1 MPEVDSWDC
10 DNHSYERVLVALQ
23 KYWGY
28 DQFRSPQGEVIQ
40 SLISGR
46 DALIVMPTG
55 GGKSVCFQLP
65 ALLQSGLTLVVSP
78 LVALMENQVQEL
90 REKSLPAATLHSE
103 LPTQQK
109 QQIYQALT
117 QQKLRLLYLSPE
129 TLFSPK
135 VWEILSQPQIV
146 INGLILD
153 EAHCLVQWGDTFRP
167 AYRRLGAV
175 RSALLAHKL
184 DQKPLAIAAFTATAD
199 PTTQKQLKQVLGLR
213 QPQEF
218 LLNPYRQNL
227 HLQIQTI
234 WTPRGRKSKMRQFIQ
249 AHNQQSGLV
258 YVRSRKDSEALSRE
272 FQELGYKAGAYH
284 AGLGAEQRRA
294 IEEQWLTDKIQF
306 VVCTSAFGMGIN
318 KPDVRWVVHYQAPQ
332 LLSEYI
338 QEVGRGGRDGKPAQA
353 LTLVS
358 EPTGWLEPSDKQ
370 RQEFFAA
377 QTQKQY
383 QKAAKLIQKLP
394 LSGSI
399 AEVSRG
405 NPEGAIA
412 LGLLHSIGALTW
424 QDPFTYQRQG
434 KINPNSWRQL
444 EQNQQQVP
452 LAMQK
457 YLTIKTCR
465 WQFLLQAFGFGK
477 DAQGMRC
484 GHCDNCR

>member
-1 MPEVDSWDC
+1 MDTG
-10 DNHSYERVLVALQ
+10 ERVLKALQ
-23 KYWGY
+23 QYWGY

-40 SLISGR
+40 SLISGQ

-55 GGKSVCFQLP
+55 GGKSLCFQLP

-90 REKSLPAATLHSE
+90 RSKSLPAATLHSE
-103 LPTQQK
+103 LPSAQK
-109 QQIYQALT
+109 QQTYRALA

-129 TLFSPK
+129 TLLSNQ
-135 VWEILSQPQIV
+135 VWEILSQPEII

-175 RSALLAHKL
+175 RSSLLANKL
-184 DQKPLAIAAFTATAD
+184 NKRPLAIAAFTATAD
-199 PTTQKQLKQVLGLR
+199 PHAQQQIKEVLGLQ

-218 LLNPYRQNL
+218 LLNPYRSNL
-227 HLQIQTI
+227 HLQVQTL
-234 WTPRGRKSKMRQFIQ
+234 WTPRGRRDKTLQFIKTQ
-249 AHNQQSGLV
+249 GQKSGLV
-258 YVRSRKDSEALSRE
+258 YVRSRRDSEELSQW
-272 FQELGYKAGAYH
+272 FQDLGYKANPYH
-284 AGLGAEQRRA
+284 AGLGAAQRRS
-294 IEEQWLTDKIQF
+294 IEAQWLTDKIQF

-332 LLSEYI
+332 LISEYI

-370 RQEFFAA
+370 RQDFFAT

-383 QKAAKLIQKLP
+383 QKAAKFAQKLP
-394 LSGSI
+394 LTGSI
-399 AEVSRG
+399 AEVTKG

-412 LGLLHSIGALTW
+412 LGLLHSIGALIW
-424 QDPFTYQRQG
+424 QDPFTYQRQA
-434 KINPNSWRQL
+434 KINPQAWQQL
-444 EQNQQQVP
+444 QQKQQQIP
-452 LAMQK
+452 RIMER

-465 WQFLLQAFGFGK
+465 WQFLLHNFGFEK
-477 DAQGMRC
+477 DAKGMRC
-484 GHCDNCR
+484 GHCDNCRH

>member
-1 MPEVDSWDC
+1 MDTG
-10 DNHSYERVLVALQ
+10 ERVLEALQ

-55 GGKSVCFQLP
+55 GGKSLCFQLP
-65 ALLQSGLTLVVSP
+65 ALLQTGLTLVVSP

-90 REKSLPAATLHSE
+90 RSKALPAATLHSE
-103 LPTQQK
+103 LPSAQK
-109 QQIYQALT
+109 KQIYQALT

-129 TLFSPK
+129 TLLSNQ
-135 VWEILSQPQIV
+135 VWEILSQPEII

-175 RSALLAHKL
+175 RSSLLS
-184 DQKPLAIAAFTATAD
+184 QKPSQSSLMIAAFTATAD
-199 PTTQKQLKQVLGLR
+199 PRTQQQLKQVLGLQ

-218 LLNPYRQNL
+218 LLNPYRSNL
-227 HLQIQTI
+227 HLQVQTL
-234 WTPRGRKSKMRQFIQ
+234 WTPRGRRDKTLQFIKTQ
-249 AHNQQSGLV
+249 GQKSGLV
-258 YVRSRKDSEALSRE
+258 YVRSRRDSEELSQW
-272 FQELGYKAGAYH
+272 FQDLGYKSHPYH
-284 AGLGAEQRRA
+284 AGLGSVQRRT
-294 IEEQWLTDKIQF
+294 IETQWLTDKIQF

-383 QKAAKLIQKLP
+383 QKAAQFAQKLS
-394 LSGSI
+394 LTGSI
-399 AEVSRG
+399 AAVTKG

-424 QDPFTYQRQG
+424 LDPFTYQRQT
-434 KINPNSWRQL
+434 KINPQAWQQL
-444 EQNQQQVP
+444 QQTQQQIP
-452 LAMQK
+452 LLMQR
-457 YLTIKTCR
+457 YLRIKTCR
-465 WQFLLQAFGFGK
+465 WQFLLENFGFDR
-477 DAQGMRC
+477 DAKGMRC
-484 GHCDNCR
+484 GHCDNCRK